1 METNSVIKNREAE
14 LPIPSKW
21 RSTIAK
27 IVDALVAEDYVLRS
41 VVPNSELRSSDVA
54 SQMRSYIEDYG
65 EKLIPLSEKCWDSS
79 VYIWQGK
86 DWLALVDLS
95 TDKEEV
101 SDLVM
106 QLSISELEAD
116 FKFTVEMVYVP

>member
-1 METNSVIKNREAE
+1 METNSVIKNREVE

-21 RSTIAK
+21 RTTIAK

-41 VVPNSELRSSDVA
+41 VVPSSELRSPDVA

-65 EKLIPLSEKCWDSS
+65 EKLIPLSEKSWDSS